1 MKLSKLL
8 FLLFICISFVSADSN
23 ITDDLKEYEIEIII
37 FQHNKVETDENFDQ
51 VFISPSE
58 ESISFY
64 NPKLQINK
72 NAYLLESKENF
83 FNRLFKDFDPKTNNN
98 NSITDNNN
106 NNNPKIS
113 NPKNWFRK
121 TNNLDVL
128 KKLNNKLKTN
138 NKYKL
143 LGSFKWIQ
151 NIDYKDNARYLFYE
165 DIDNEYGLFLKLYRS
180 RFLHADVK
188 TYIGIIDKEP
198 IDVTKD
204 EISKF
209 EKKLLEVNKK
219 EINNFNDDLRIE
231 LNKPNNYVELNS
243 DKITQPNKKSREVNI
258 FIDEQRRIFNEE
270 IHYFDHPMFG
280 LILSVKEI

>member
-23 ITDDLKEYEIEIII
+23 LTDDLKEYEIEIII

-51 VFISPSE
+51 VFISPSA

-83 FNRLFKDFDPKTNNN
+83 FNRLFKDFNPKTNNN
-98 NSITDNNN
+98 NSITN

-113 NPKNWFRK
+113 NPKNWYRK

-138 NKYKL
+138 NDYKL
-143 LGSFKWIQ
+143 LGGFKWIQ
-151 NIDYKDNARYLFYE
+151 NINYKDNARYLFFE

-219 EINNFNDDLRIE
+219 EINNFNDNLRIE

-243 DKITQPNKKSREVNI
+243 DKITPPNKKSKEVNI

-280 LILSVKEI
+280 LILSIKEI

>member
-8 FLLFICISFVSADSN
+8 FLLFICIGFVSANSDL
-23 ITDDLKEYEIEIII
+23 TEDLKEYEIEVII
-37 FQHNKVETDENFDQ
+37 FQHNNVETNENFDQ
-51 VFISPSE
+51 VFISPSA

-83 FNRLFKDFDPKTNNN
+83 FNRLFKDFNPKTNNN
-98 NSITDNNN
+98 NSLTDNNDN
-106 NNNPKIS
+106 SKIS
-113 NPKNWFRK
+113 NPKNWYRK

-128 KKLNNKLKTN
+128 KKLNDKLKIN

-188 TYIGIIDKEP
+188 TFLGVIDKEP
-198 IDVTKD
+198 IDVTED
-204 EISKF
+204 QINKF
-209 EKKLLEVNKK
+209 EKKLLKINRK
-219 EINNFNDDLRIE
+219 EINQINDNLKIK
-231 LNKPNNYVELNS
+231 LNKPNNYVELDG
-243 DKITQPNKKSREVNI
+243 DKIMPPNKKSREINI

-280 LILSVKEI
+280 LILSIKEI

>member
-8 FLLFICISFVSADSN
+8 FLLFICIGFVSANSDL
-23 ITDDLKEYEIEIII
+23 IEDLKEYEIEVII
-37 FQHNKVETDENFDQ
+37 FQHNNVETNENFDQ
-51 VFISPSE
+51 IFISPSA

-83 FNRLFKDFDPKTNNN
+83 FNRLFKDFNPKTNNN
-98 NSITDNNN
+98 NSLTDNNDN
-106 NNNPKIS
+106 SKIS
-113 NPKNWFRK
+113 NPKNWYRK

-128 KKLNNKLKTN
+128 QKLNNKLKTN

-151 NIDYKDNARYLFYE
+151 NIDYKNNAQYLFYE

-188 TYIGIIDKEP
+188 AFLGVIDKEP
-198 IDVTKD
+198 IDVTED
-204 EISKF
+204 QINKF
-209 EKKLLEVNKK
+209 EKKILEINKK
-219 EINNFNDDLRIE
+219 EINQINDNLKIK
-231 LNKPNNYVELNS
+231 LNKPNNFVELKS
-243 DKITQPNKKSREVNI
+243 DKIMPPNKKSKEINI

-280 LILSVKEI
+280 LILSIKEI

>member
-8 FLLFICISFVSADSN
+8 FLLVISINSLLANSN
-23 ITDDLKEYEIEIII
+23 LTEDLKEYEIEIII
-37 FQHNKVETDENFDQ
+37 FQYNDVKTNENFDKT
-51 VFISPSE
+51 FISPTT

-83 FNRLFKDFDPKTNNN
+83 FNRLFKDFNTKSNTNNT
-98 NSITDNNN
+98 IINNN
-106 NNNPKIS
+106 VNFKIS
-113 NPKNWFRK
+113 NPKNWYRK
-121 TNNLDVL
+121 TNDLDVL

-138 NKYKL
+138 KKYKL

-151 NIDYKDNARYLFYE
+151 NIDYKNNARYVFYE
-165 DIDNEYGLFLKLYRS
+165 DIDNEFGLFLKLYRS

-188 TYIGIIDKEP
+188 TYLGVIDKEP

-204 EISKF
+204 EIKKF
-209 EKKLLEVNKK
+209 EKKLLDVNKK
-219 EINNFNDDLRIE
+219 EINKITDNLTIK

-243 DKITQPNKKSREVNI
+243 EKIIPRNKKSREINI

-270 IHYFDHPMFG
+270 IHYFDHPMLG
-280 LILSVKEI
+280 LILSIKEI

>member
-8 FLLFICISFVSADSN
+8 FLLFICIGFVSANSDL
-23 ITDDLKEYEIEIII
+23 IEDLKEYEIEVII
-37 FQHNKVETDENFDQ
+37 FQHNNVETNENFDQ
-51 VFISPSE
+51 IFISPSA

-83 FNRLFKDFDPKTNNN
+83 FNRLFKDFNPKTNNN
-98 NSITDNNN
+98 NSLTDNNDN
-106 NNNPKIS
+106 SKIS
-113 NPKNWFRK
+113 NPKNWYRK

-128 KKLNNKLKTN
+128 KKLNNKLKIN
-138 NKYKL
+138 KKYKL

-151 NIDYKDNARYLFYE
+151 NIDYKNNAQYLFYE

-188 TYIGIIDKEP
+188 TFLGVIDKEP
-198 IDVTKD
+198 IDVTED
-204 EISKF
+204 QINKF
-209 EKKLLEVNKK
+209 EKKILEINKK
-219 EINNFNDDLRIE
+219 EINQINDNLKIK
-231 LNKPNNYVELNS
+231 LNKPNNYVELKS
-243 DKITQPNKKSREVNI
+243 DKIMPPNKKSKEINI

-280 LILSVKEI
+280 LILSIKEI

>member
-23 ITDDLKEYEIEIII
+23 LTDDLKEYEIEIII

-51 VFISPSE
+51 VFISPSA

-83 FNRLFKDFDPKTNNN
+83 FNRLFKDFNLKTNNN
-98 NSITDNNN
+98 NSITN

-113 NPKNWFRK
+113 NPKNWYRK

-138 NKYKL
+138 NDYKL
-143 LGSFKWIQ
+143 LGGFKWIQ
-151 NIDYKDNARYLFYE
+151 NINYKDNARYLFFE

-219 EINNFNDDLRIE
+219 EINNFNDNLRIE
-231 LNKPNNYVELNS
+231 LNKPNNYVELNN
-243 DKITQPNKKSREVNI
+243 DKITPPNKKSKEINI

-280 LILSVKEI
+280 LILSIKEI

>member
-23 ITDDLKEYEIEIII
+23 LTDDLKEYEIEIII

-51 VFISPSE
+51 VFISPSA

-83 FNRLFKDFDPKTNNN
+83 FNRLFKDFNPKTNNN
-98 NSITDNNN
+98 NSITN

-113 NPKNWFRK
+113 NPKNWYRK

-138 NKYKL
+138 NDYKL
-143 LGSFKWIQ
+143 LAGFKWIQ
-151 NIDYKDNARYLFYE
+151 NINYKDNARYLFFE

-209 EKKLLEVNKK
+209 EKKLLELNKK
-219 EINNFNDDLRIE
+219 EINNFNDNLRIE

-243 DKITQPNKKSREVNI
+243 DKITPPNKKSKEINI

-270 IHYFDHPMFG
+270 IHYFDHPVFG
-280 LILSVKEI
+280 LILSIKEI

>member
-8 FLLFICISFVSADSN
+8 FLLFICIGFVSANSDL
-23 ITDDLKEYEIEIII
+23 TEDLKEYEIEVII
-37 FQHNKVETDENFDQ
+37 FQHNNVETNENFDQ
-51 VFISPSE
+51 VFISPSA

-83 FNRLFKDFDPKTNNN
+83 FNRLFKDFNPKTNNN
-98 NSITDNNN
+98 NSLTDNNDN
-106 NNNPKIS
+106 SKIS
-113 NPKNWFRK
+113 NPKNWYRK

-128 KKLNNKLKTN
+128 KKLNDKLKIN

-188 TYIGIIDKEP
+188 TFLGVIDKEP
-198 IDVTKD
+198 IDVTED
-204 EISKF
+204 QINKF
-209 EKKLLEVNKK
+209 EKKLLKINRK
-219 EINNFNDDLRIE
+219 EINQINDNLKIK
-231 LNKPNNYVELNS
+231 LNKPNNYVELDG
-243 DKITQPNKKSREVNI
+243 DKIMPPNKKSKEINI

-280 LILSVKEI
+280 LILSIKEI

>member
-8 FLLFICISFVSADSN
+8 FLLIISINSLLANSN
-23 ITDDLKEYEIEIII
+23 LTEDLKEYEIEIII
-37 FQHNKVETDENFDQ
+37 FQYNDVKTNENFDRT
-51 VFISPSE
+51 FISPAA

-72 NAYLLESKENF
+72 NAYLLEPKENF
-83 FNRLFKDFDPKTNNN
+83 FNRLFKDFNTKSNTNNT
-98 NSITDNNN
+98 IIDNNVDF
-106 NNNPKIS
+106 KIP
-113 NPKNWFRK
+113 NPKNWYRK
-121 TNNLDVL
+121 TNDLDIL

-138 NKYKL
+138 KKYKL

-151 NIDYKDNARYLFYE
+151 NIDYKNNARYLFYE
-165 DIDNEYGLFLKLYRS
+165 DIDNEFGLFLRLYRS

-188 TYIGIIDKEP
+188 TYLGVIDKEP
-198 IDVTKD
+198 NDVTKD
-204 EISKF
+204 EINKF
-209 EKKLLEVNKK
+209 EKKLLDVNKK
-219 EINNFNDDLRIE
+219 EINKITDNLKIK

-243 DKITQPNKKSREVNI
+243 EKIIPRNKKSREINI

-280 LILSVKEI
+280 LILSIKEI

>member
-8 FLLFICISFVSADSN
+8 FLLFICIGFVSANSDL
-23 ITDDLKEYEIEIII
+23 TEDLKEYEIEVII
-37 FQHNKVETDENFDQ
+37 FQHNNVETNENFDQ
-51 VFISPSE
+51 VFISPSA

-83 FNRLFKDFDPKTNNN
+83 FNRLFKDFNPKTNNN
-98 NSITDNNN
+98 NSLSDNNDN
-106 NNNPKIS
+106 SKIS
-113 NPKNWFRK
+113 NPKNWYRK

-128 KKLNNKLKTN
+128 KKLNDKLKIN

-151 NIDYKDNARYLFYE
+151 NIDYKDNARYIFYE

-188 TYIGIIDKEP
+188 TFLGVIDKEP
-198 IDVTKD
+198 IDVTED
-204 EISKF
+204 QINKF
-209 EKKLLEVNKK
+209 EKKLLEINRK
-219 EINNFNDDLRIE
+219 EINQINDNLKIK
-231 LNKPNNYVELNS
+231 LNKPNNYVELDG
-243 DKITQPNKKSREVNI
+243 DKILPPNKKSREINI

-280 LILSVKEI
+280 LILSIKEI

>member
-8 FLLFICISFVSADSN
+8 FLLFICVGFVSANSDL
-23 ITDDLKEYEIEIII
+23 IEDLKEYEIEVII
-37 FQHNKVETDENFDQ
+37 FQHNNVETNENFDQ
-51 VFISPSE
+51 VFISPSA

-83 FNRLFKDFDPKTNNN
+83 FNRLFKDFNPKTNNN
-98 NSITDNNN
+98 NSLTDNNDN
-106 NNNPKIS
+106 SKIS
-113 NPKNWFRK
+113 NPKNWYRK

-128 KKLNNKLKTN
+128 KKLNDKLKIN

-165 DIDNEYGLFLKLYRS
+165 NIDNEYGLFLKLYRS

-188 TYIGIIDKEP
+188 TFLGVIDKEP
-198 IDVTKD
+198 IDVTED
-204 EISKF
+204 QINKF
-209 EKKLLEVNKK
+209 EKKLLEINRK
-219 EINNFNDDLRIE
+219 EINQINDNLKIK
-231 LNKPNNYVELNS
+231 LNKPNNYVELDG
-243 DKITQPNKKSREVNI
+243 DKIMPPNKKSREINI

-280 LILSVKEI
+280 LILSIKEI

>member
-8 FLLFICISFVSADSN
+8 FLLFICIGFVSANSDL
-23 ITDDLKEYEIEIII
+23 IEDLKEYEIEVII
-37 FQHNKVETDENFDQ
+37 FQHNNVETNENFDQ
-51 VFISPSE
+51 IFISPSA

-83 FNRLFKDFDPKTNNN
+83 FNRLFKDFNPKTNNN
-98 NSITDNNN
+98 NSLTDNNDN
-106 NNNPKIS
+106 SKIS
-113 NPKNWFRK
+113 NPKNWYRK

-143 LGSFKWIQ
+143 LGSFRWIQ
-151 NIDYKDNARYLFYE
+151 NIDYKNNAQYLFYE

-188 TYIGIIDKEP
+188 AFLGVIDKEP
-198 IDVTKD
+198 IDVTED
-204 EISKF
+204 QINKF
-209 EKKLLEVNKK
+209 EKKILEINKK
-219 EINNFNDDLRIE
+219 EINQINDNLKIK
-231 LNKPNNYVELNS
+231 LNKPNNYVELKS
-243 DKITQPNKKSREVNI
+243 DKIMPPNKKSKEINI

-280 LILSVKEI
+280 LILSIKEI

>member
-8 FLLFICISFVSADSN
+8 FLLVISINSLLANSN
-23 ITDDLKEYEIEIII
+23 LTEDLKEYEIEIII
-37 FQHNKVETDENFDQ
+37 FQYNDVKTNENFDKT
-51 VFISPSE
+51 FISPTT

-83 FNRLFKDFDPKTNNN
+83 FNRLFKDFNTKSNTNNT
-98 NSITDNNN
+98 IINNN
-106 NNNPKIS
+106 VNFKIS
-113 NPKNWFRK
+113 NPKNWYRK
-121 TNNLDVL
+121 TNDLDVL
-128 KKLNNKLKTN
+128 KKLNNKLKIN
-138 NKYKL
+138 KKYKL

-151 NIDYKDNARYLFYE
+151 NIDYKNNARYVFYE
-165 DIDNEYGLFLKLYRS
+165 DIDNEFGLFLKLYRS

-188 TYIGIIDKEP
+188 TYLGVIEKEP

-204 EISKF
+204 EINKF
-209 EKKLLEVNKK
+209 EKKLLDVNKK
-219 EINNFNDDLRIE
+219 EINKITDNLKII

-243 DKITQPNKKSREVNI
+243 EKIIPRNKKSREINI

-270 IHYFDHPMFG
+270 IHYFDHPMLG
-280 LILSVKEI
+280 LILSIKEI

>member
-8 FLLFICISFVSADSN
+8 LLSSICINFLSANSN
-23 ITDDLKEYEIEIII
+23 LTEDLKEYEIEIIV
-37 FQHNKVETDENFDQ
+37 FQHNDVKTNENFDQ
-51 VFISPSE
+51 IFISPSA

-64 NPKLQINK
+64 SPKLQINK
-72 NAYLLESKENF
+72 NIYLSESKENF
-83 FNRLFKDFDPKTNNN
+83 FNRLFKDFKPKTKNNN
-98 NSITDNNN
+98 LKIDSNDIS
-106 NNNPKIS
+106 KIS
-113 NPKNWFRK
+113 NPKNWYRK

-128 KKLNNKLKTN
+128 KKLNNKLKIN

-151 NIDYKDNARYLFYE
+151 NIDYKNDAQYLFYE
-165 DIDNEYGLFLKLYRS
+165 DAENEYGIFLKLYRS

-188 TYIGIIDKEP
+188 TYLGIIDKEP

-219 EINNFNDDLRIE
+219 EINNIDDLKIE
-231 LNKPNNYVELNS
+231 LNKPNNYVELTT
-243 DKITQPNKKSREVNI
+243 DEEIPQNKKSNEINI

-280 LILSVKEI
+280 LILSIKEI

>member
-8 FLLFICISFVSADSN
+8 FLLFICIGFVSANSDL
-23 ITDDLKEYEIEIII
+23 TEDLKEYEIEVII
-37 FQHNKVETDENFDQ
+37 FQHNNVETNENFDQ
-51 VFISPSE
+51 VFISPSA

-83 FNRLFKDFDPKTNNN
+83 FNRLFKDFNPKTNNN
-98 NSITDNNN
+98 NSITDNNDN
-106 NNNPKIS
+106 SKIS
-113 NPKNWFRK
+113 NPKNWYRK

-151 NIDYKDNARYLFYE
+151 NIDYKDNARYLFFE

-219 EINNFNDDLRIE
+219 EINNFNDNLRIE
-231 LNKPNNYVELNS
+231 LNKPNNFVELNS
-243 DKITQPNKKSREVNI
+243 DEITPPNKKSKDINI

-280 LILSVKEI
+280 LILSIKEI

>member
-23 ITDDLKEYEIEIII
+23 LTDDLKEYEIEIII
-37 FQHNKVETDENFDQ
+37 FQHNKVETDENFDK
-51 VFISPSE
+51 VFISPSA

-83 FNRLFKDFDPKTNNN
+83 FNRLFKDFNPKTNNN
-98 NSITDNNN
+98 NSLTDNNDN
-106 NNNPKIS
+106 SKIS
-113 NPKNWFRK
+113 NPKNWYRK

-128 KKLNNKLKTN
+128 KKLNDKLKIN

-188 TYIGIIDKEP
+188 TFLGVIDKEP
-198 IDVTKD
+198 IDVTED
-204 EISKF
+204 QINKF
-209 EKKLLEVNKK
+209 EKKLLEINRK
-219 EINNFNDDLRIE
+219 EINQINDNLKIK
-231 LNKPNNYVELNS
+231 LNKPNNYVELDG
-243 DKITQPNKKSREVNI
+243 DKIMPPNKKSKEINI

-270 IHYFDHPMFG
+270 IHYFDHPLFG
-280 LILSVKEI
+280 LILSIKEI

>member
-1 MKLSKLL
+1 MKLSKQL
-8 FLLFICISFVSADSN
+8 FLLFICIGFVSANSDL
-23 ITDDLKEYEIEIII
+23 IEDLKEYEIEVII
-37 FQHNKVETDENFDQ
+37 FQHNNVETNENFDQ
-51 VFISPSE
+51 VFISPSA

-83 FNRLFKDFDPKTNNN
+83 FNRLFKDFNPKTNNN
-98 NSITDNNN
+98 NSLTDNNDN
-106 NNNPKIS
+106 SKIS
-113 NPKNWFRK
+113 NPKNWYRK

-128 KKLNNKLKTN
+128 KKLNDKLKIN

-188 TYIGIIDKEP
+188 TFLGVIDKEP
-198 IDVTKD
+198 IDVTED
-204 EISKF
+204 QINKF
-209 EKKLLEVNKK
+209 EKKLLEINRK
-219 EINNFNDDLRIE
+219 EINQINDNLKIK
-231 LNKPNNYVELNS
+231 LNKPNNYVELDG
-243 DKITQPNKKSREVNI
+243 DKIMPPNKKSREINI

-280 LILSVKEI
+280 LVLSIKEI

>member
-8 FLLFICISFVSADSN
+8 FLLFICIGFVSANSDL
-23 ITDDLKEYEIEIII
+23 TEDLKEYEIEVII
-37 FQHNKVETDENFDQ
+37 FQHNNVETNENFDQ
-51 VFISPSE
+51 VFISPST

-83 FNRLFKDFDPKTNNN
+83 FNRLFKDFNPKTNNN
-98 NSITDNNN
+98 NSLTDNNDN
-106 NNNPKIS
+106 SKIS
-113 NPKNWFRK
+113 NPKNWYRK

-128 KKLNNKLKTN
+128 KKLNDKLKIN

-219 EINNFNDDLRIE
+219 EINNFNDNLRIE

-243 DKITQPNKKSREVNI
+243 DKITPPNKKSKEINI

-280 LILSVKEI
+280 LILSIKEI

>member
-8 FLLFICISFVSADSN
+8 FLLVISINSLLANSN
-23 ITDDLKEYEIEIII
+23 LTEDLKEYEIEIII
-37 FQHNKVETDENFDQ
+37 FQYNDVKTNENFDKT
-51 VFISPSE
+51 FISPTT

-83 FNRLFKDFDPKTNNN
+83 FNRLFKDFNTKSNTNNT
-98 NSITDNNN
+98 IINNN
-106 NNNPKIS
+106 VNFKIS
-113 NPKNWFRK
+113 NPKNWYRK
-121 TNNLDVL
+121 TNDLDVL

-138 NKYKL
+138 KKYKL

-151 NIDYKDNARYLFYE
+151 NIDYKNNARYVFYE
-165 DIDNEYGLFLKLYRS
+165 DIDNEFGLFLKLYRS

-188 TYIGIIDKEP
+188 TYIGVIDKEP

-204 EISKF
+204 EINKF
-209 EKKLLEVNKK
+209 EKKLLDVNKK
-219 EINNFNDDLRIE
+219 EINKITDNLKII

-243 DKITQPNKKSREVNI
+243 EKIIPRNKKSREINI

-270 IHYFDHPMFG
+270 IHYFDHPMLG
-280 LILSVKEI
+280 LILSIKEI

>member
-1 MKLSKLL
+1 MKLSNLL
-8 FLLFICISFVSADSN
+8 FLLFICIGFVSANSDL
-23 ITDDLKEYEIEIII
+23 TEDLKEYEIEVII
-37 FQHNKVETDENFDQ
+37 FQHNNVETNENFDQ
-51 VFISPSE
+51 VFISPSA

-83 FNRLFKDFDPKTNNN
+83 FNRLFKDFNPKTNNN
-98 NSITDNNN
+98 NSLTDNNDN
-106 NNNPKIS
+106 SKIS
-113 NPKNWFRK
+113 NPKNWYRK

-128 KKLNNKLKTN
+128 KKLNDKLKTN

-188 TYIGIIDKEP
+188 TFLGVIDKEP
-198 IDVTKD
+198 IDVTED
-204 EISKF
+204 QINKF
-209 EKKLLEVNKK
+209 EKKLLEINRK
-219 EINNFNDDLRIE
+219 ENNQINDNLKIK
-231 LNKPNNYVELNS
+231 LNKPNNYVELDG
-243 DKITQPNKKSREVNI
+243 DKIMPPNKKSREINI

-280 LILSVKEI
+280 LILSIKEI

>member
-8 FLLFICISFVSADSN
+8 FLLFICIGFVSANSDL
-23 ITDDLKEYEIEIII
+23 TEDLKEYEIEVII
-37 FQHNKVETDENFDQ
+37 FQHNNVETNENFDQ
-51 VFISPSE
+51 VFISPSA

-83 FNRLFKDFDPKTNNN
+83 FNRLFKDFNPKTNNN
-98 NSITDNNN
+98 NSLTDNNDN
-106 NNNPKIS
+106 SKIS
-113 NPKNWFRK
+113 NPKNWYRK

-128 KKLNNKLKTN
+128 KKLNDKLKIN

-188 TYIGIIDKEP
+188 TFLGVIDKEP
-198 IDVTKD
+198 IDVTED
-204 EISKF
+204 QINKF
-209 EKKLLEVNKK
+209 EKKLLEINRK
-219 EINNFNDDLRIE
+219 EINQINDNLKIK
-231 LNKPNNYVELNS
+231 LNKPNNYVELGG
-243 DKITQPNKKSREVNI
+243 DKIMPPNKKSREINI

-270 IHYFDHPMFG
+270 IHYFDHPLFG
-280 LILSVKEI
+280 LILSIKEI

>member
-8 FLLFICISFVSADSN
+8 FLLFICIGFVSANSDL
-23 ITDDLKEYEIEIII
+23 TEDLKEYEIEVII
-37 FQHNKVETDENFDQ
+37 FQHNNVETNENFDQ
-51 VFISPSE
+51 VFISPST

-83 FNRLFKDFDPKTNNN
+83 FNRLFKDFNPKTNNN
-98 NSITDNNN
+98 NSITDNNDN
-106 NNNPKIS
+106 SKIS
-113 NPKNWFRK
+113 NPKNWYRK

-128 KKLNNKLKTN
+128 KKLNDKLKIN

-188 TYIGIIDKEP
+188 TFLGVIDKEP

-204 EISKF
+204 EIKKF
-209 EKKLLEVNKK
+209 EKKLLEINRK
-219 EINNFNDDLRIE
+219 EINQINDNLKIK
-231 LNKPNNYVELNS
+231 LNKPNNYVELDG
-243 DKITQPNKKSREVNI
+243 DKIMPPNKKSNEINI

-280 LILSVKEI
+280 LILSIKET

>member
-1 MKLSKLL
+1 MKLSNLL
-8 FLLFICISFVSADSN
+8 FLLFICIGFVSANSDL
-23 ITDDLKEYEIEIII
+23 TEDLKEYEIEVII
-37 FQHNKVETDENFDQ
+37 FQHNNVETNENFDQ
-51 VFISPSE
+51 VFISPSA

-83 FNRLFKDFDPKTNNN
+83 FNRLFKDFNPKTNNN
-98 NSITDNNN
+98 NSLTDNNDN
-106 NNNPKIS
+106 SKIS
-113 NPKNWFRK
+113 NPKNWYRK

-128 KKLNNKLKTN
+128 KKLNDKLKIN

-188 TYIGIIDKEP
+188 TFLGVIDKEP
-198 IDVTKD
+198 IDVTED
-204 EISKF
+204 QINKF
-209 EKKLLEVNKK
+209 EKKLLEINRK
-219 EINNFNDDLRIE
+219 EINQINDNLKIK
-231 LNKPNNYVELNS
+231 LNKPNNYVELDG
-243 DKITQPNKKSREVNI
+243 DKILPPNKKSREINI

-280 LILSVKEI
+280 LILSIKEI

>member
-8 FLLFICISFVSADSN
+8 FLLFICIGFVSANSDL
-23 ITDDLKEYEIEIII
+23 TEDLKEYEIEVII
-37 FQHNKVETDENFDQ
+37 FQHNNVETNENFDQ
-51 VFISPSE
+51 VFISPST

-83 FNRLFKDFDPKTNNN
+83 FNRLFKDFNPKTNNN
-98 NSITDNNN
+98 NSITDNNDN
-106 NNNPKIS
+106 SKIS
-113 NPKNWFRK
+113 NPKNWYRK

-219 EINNFNDDLRIE
+219 EINNLDDDLRIE

-243 DKITQPNKKSREVNI
+243 DKITPPNKKSREVNI

>member
-8 FLLFICISFVSADSN
+8 FLLVISINSLLANSN
-23 ITDDLKEYEIEIII
+23 LTEDLKEYEIEIII
-37 FQHNKVETDENFDQ
+37 FQYNDVKTNENFDKT
-51 VFISPSE
+51 FISPTT

-83 FNRLFKDFDPKTNNN
+83 FNRLFKDFNTKSNTNNT
-98 NSITDNNN
+98 IINNN
-106 NNNPKIS
+106 VNFKIS
-113 NPKNWFRK
+113 NPKNWYRK
-121 TNNLDVL
+121 TNDLDVL

-138 NKYKL
+138 KKYKL

-151 NIDYKDNARYLFYE
+151 NIDYKNNARYVFYE
-165 DIDNEYGLFLKLYRS
+165 DIDNEFGLFLKLYRS

-188 TYIGIIDKEP
+188 TYLGVIDKEP

-204 EISKF
+204 EINKF
-209 EKKLLEVNKK
+209 EKKLLDVNKK
-219 EINNFNDDLRIE
+219 EINKITDNLKIK

-243 DKITQPNKKSREVNI
+243 EKIIPRNKKSREINI

-270 IHYFDHPMFG
+270 IHYFDHPMLG
-280 LILSVKEI
+280 LILSIKEI

>member
-8 FLLFICISFVSADSN
+8 FLLFIYIGFVSANSDL
-23 ITDDLKEYEIEIII
+23 TEDLKEYEIEVII
-37 FQHNKVETDENFDQ
+37 FQHNNVETNENFDQ
-51 VFISPSE
+51 VFISPSA

-83 FNRLFKDFDPKTNNN
+83 FNRLFKDFNPKTNNN
-98 NSITDNNN
+98 NSITDNNDN
-106 NNNPKIS
+106 SKIS
-113 NPKNWFRK
+113 NPKNWYRK

-151 NIDYKDNARYLFYE
+151 NIDYKDNARYLFFE

-219 EINNFNDDLRIE
+219 EINNFNDNLRIE

-243 DKITQPNKKSREVNI
+243 DKITPPNKKSKEINI

-280 LILSVKEI
+280 LILSIKEI

>member
-8 FLLFICISFVSADSN
+8 FLLFICIGFVSANSDL
-23 ITDDLKEYEIEIII
+23 TEDLKEYEIEVII
-37 FQHNKVETDENFDQ
+37 FQHNNVETNENFDQ
-51 VFISPSE
+51 VFISPST

-83 FNRLFKDFDPKTNNN
+83 FNRLFKDFNPKTNNN
-98 NSITDNNN
+98 NSLTDNNDN
-106 NNNPKIS
+106 SKIS
-113 NPKNWFRK
+113 NPKNWYRK

-188 TYIGIIDKEP
+188 TFLGVIDKEP
-198 IDVTKD
+198 IDVTED
-204 EISKF
+204 QINKF
-209 EKKLLEVNKK
+209 EKKLLEINRK
-219 EINNFNDDLRIE
+219 EINQINENLKIK
-231 LNKPNNYVELNS
+231 LNKPNNYVELDG
-243 DKITQPNKKSREVNI
+243 DKIMPPNKKPKEINI

-280 LILSVKEI
+280 LILSIKEI

>member
-8 FLLFICISFVSADSN
+8 FLLVISINSLLANSN
-23 ITDDLKEYEIEIII
+23 LTEDLKEYEIEIII
-37 FQHNKVETDENFDQ
+37 FQYNDVKTNENFDKT
-51 VFISPSE
+51 FISPTT

-83 FNRLFKDFDPKTNNN
+83 FNRLFKDFNTKSNTNNT
-98 NSITDNNN
+98 IINNN
-106 NNNPKIS
+106 VNFKIS
-113 NPKNWFRK
+113 NPKNWYRK
-121 TNNLDVL
+121 TNDLDVL
-128 KKLNNKLKTN
+128 KKLNNKIKTN
-138 NKYKL
+138 KKYKL

-151 NIDYKDNARYLFYE
+151 NIDYKNNARYVFYE
-165 DIDNEYGLFLKLYRS
+165 DIDNEFGLFLKLYRS

-188 TYIGIIDKEP
+188 TYLGVIDKEP

-204 EISKF
+204 EINKF
-209 EKKLLEVNKK
+209 EKKLLDVNKK
-219 EINNFNDDLRIE
+219 EINKITDNLKII

-243 DKITQPNKKSREVNI
+243 EKIIPRNKKSREINI

-270 IHYFDHPMFG
+270 IHYFDHPMLG
-280 LILSVKEI
+280 LILSIKEI

>member
-8 FLLFICISFVSADSN
+8 FLLFICIGFVSANSDL
-23 ITDDLKEYEIEIII
+23 TEDLKEYEIEVII
-37 FQHNKVETDENFDQ
+37 FQHNNVETNENFDQ
-51 VFISPSE
+51 VFISPSA

-83 FNRLFKDFDPKTNNN
+83 FNRLFKDFNPKTNNN
-98 NSITDNNN
+98 NSLTDNNDN
-106 NNNPKIS
+106 SKIS
-113 NPKNWFRK
+113 NPKNWYRK

-128 KKLNNKLKTN
+128 KKLNDKLKIN

-188 TYIGIIDKEP
+188 TFLGVIDKEP
-198 IDVTKD
+198 IDVTED
-204 EISKF
+204 QINKF
-209 EKKLLEVNKK
+209 EKKLLEINRK
-219 EINNFNDDLRIE
+219 EINQINDNIKIK
-231 LNKPNNYVELNS
+231 LNKPNNYVELDG
-243 DKITQPNKKSREVNI
+243 DKIMPPNKKSKEINI

-280 LILSVKEI
+280 LILSIKEI

>member
-8 FLLFICISFVSADSN
+8 FLLVISINSLLANSN
-23 ITDDLKEYEIEIII
+23 LTEDLKEYEIEIII
-37 FQHNKVETDENFDQ
+37 FQYNDVKTNENFDKT
-51 VFISPSE
+51 FISPTT

-83 FNRLFKDFDPKTNNN
+83 FNRLFKDFNTKSNTNNT
-98 NSITDNNN
+98 IINNN
-106 NNNPKIS
+106 VNFKIS
-113 NPKNWFRK
+113 NPKNWYRK
-121 TNNLDVL
+121 TNDLDVL

-138 NKYKL
+138 KKYKL

-151 NIDYKDNARYLFYE
+151 NIDYKNNARYLFYE
-165 DIDNEYGLFLKLYRS
+165 DIDNEFGLFLKLYRS

-188 TYIGIIDKEP
+188 TYLGVIDKEP

-204 EISKF
+204 EINKF
-209 EKKLLEVNKK
+209 EKKLLDVNKK
-219 EINNFNDDLRIE
+219 EINKITDNLKIK

-243 DKITQPNKKSREVNI
+243 EKIIPRNKKSREINI

-270 IHYFDHPMFG
+270 IHYFDHPMLG
-280 LILSVKEI
+280 LILSIKEI

>member
-8 FLLFICISFVSADSN
+8 FLLFICIGFVSANSDL
-23 ITDDLKEYEIEIII
+23 TEDLKEYEIEVII
-37 FQHNKVETDENFDQ
+37 FQHNNVETNENFDQ
-51 VFISPSE
+51 VFISPSA

-83 FNRLFKDFDPKTNNN
+83 FNRLFKDFNPKTNNN
-98 NSITDNNN
+98 NSLTDNNDN
-106 NNNPKIS
+106 SKIS
-113 NPKNWFRK
+113 NPKNWYRK

-128 KKLNNKLKTN
+128 KKLNDKLKIN

-188 TYIGIIDKEP
+188 TFLGVIDKEP
-198 IDVTKD
+198 IDVTED
-204 EISKF
+204 QINKF
-209 EKKLLEVNKK
+209 EKKLLEINRK
-219 EINNFNDDLRIE
+219 EINQISDNLKIK
-231 LNKPNNYVELNS
+231 LNKPNNYVELDD
-243 DKITQPNKKSREVNI
+243 DKIMPPNKKSREINI

-280 LILSVKEI
+280 LILSIKEI

>member
-8 FLLFICISFVSADSN
+8 FLLVISINSLLANSN
-23 ITDDLKEYEIEIII
+23 LTEDLKEYEIEIII
-37 FQHNKVETDENFDQ
+37 FQYNDVKTNENFDKT
-51 VFISPSE
+51 FISPTT

-83 FNRLFKDFDPKTNNN
+83 FNRLFKDFNTKSNTNNT
-98 NSITDNNN
+98 IINNN
-106 NNNPKIS
+106 VNFKIS
-113 NPKNWFRK
+113 NPKNWYRK
-121 TNNLDVL
+121 TNDLDVL

-138 NKYKL
+138 KKYKL

-151 NIDYKDNARYLFYE
+151 NIDYKNNARYVFYE
-165 DIDNEYGLFLKLYRS
+165 DIDNEFGLFLKLYRS

-188 TYIGIIDKEP
+188 TYLGVIDKEP

-204 EISKF
+204 EINKF
-209 EKKLLEVNKK
+209 KKKLLDVNKK
-219 EINNFNDDLRIE
+219 EINKITDNLKIK

-243 DKITQPNKKSREVNI
+243 EKIIPRNKKSREINI

-270 IHYFDHPMFG
+270 IHYFDHPMLG
-280 LILSVKEI
+280 LILSIKEI

>member
-8 FLLFICISFVSADSN
+8 FLLIISINSLLANSN
-23 ITDDLKEYEIEIII
+23 LTEDLKEYEIEIII
-37 FQHNKVETDENFDQ
+37 FQYNDVKTNENFDRT
-51 VFISPSE
+51 FISPAA

-72 NAYLLESKENF
+72 NAYLLEPKENF
-83 FNRLFKDFDPKTNNN
+83 FNRLFKDFNTKSNTNNT
-98 NSITDNNN
+98 IIDNNVDF
-106 NNNPKIS
+106 KIP
-113 NPKNWFRK
+113 NPKNWYRK
-121 TNNLDVL
+121 TNDLDIL

-138 NKYKL
+138 KKYKL

-151 NIDYKDNARYLFYE
+151 NIDYKNNARYLFYE
-165 DIDNEYGLFLKLYRS
+165 DIDNEFGLFLRLYRS

-188 TYIGIIDKEP
+188 TYLGVIDKEP

-204 EISKF
+204 EINKF
-209 EKKLLEVNKK
+209 EKKLLDVNKK
-219 EINNFNDDLRIE
+219 EINKITDNLKIK

-243 DKITQPNKKSREVNI
+243 EKIIPRNKKSREINI

-270 IHYFDHPMFG
+270 IHYFDHPMLG
-280 LILSVKEI
+280 LILSIKEI

>member
-23 ITDDLKEYEIEIII
+23 LTDDLKEYEIEIII

-51 VFISPSE
+51 VFISPSA

-83 FNRLFKDFDPKTNNN
+83 FNRLFEDFNPKTNNN
-98 NSITDNNN
+98 NSITDN

-138 NKYKL
+138 NDYKL
-143 LGSFKWIQ
+143 LGGFKWIQ
-151 NIDYKDNARYLFYE
+151 NIDYKDNARYLFFE

-219 EINNFNDDLRIE
+219 EINNLNDNLRIE

-243 DKITQPNKKSREVNI
+243 DKITPPNKKSKEINI

-280 LILSVKEI
+280 LILSIKEI